1 MFLKF
6 IKNFGLKKII
16 KKSLAKYQPG
26 TMPDAVT
33 TVGVLTGEHYFK
45 HRDAIVKELIK
56 QGIAEKN
63 IEVQSYRDSVSS
75 KDVVKDCFAYGDISL
90 NGSFKKE
97 ETTAFV
103 NRQFDM
109 LISYYEDEKLPLVA
123 MTLKSKAKFK
133 VGFSVVDSR
142 LNDFT
147 ITITPQK
154 HEVFVSELFKYL
166 KILNKI

>member
-45 HRDAIVKELIK
+45 HRDAIVKELVK

-63 IEVQSYRDSVSS
+63 IEVLSYRGRVSS
-75 KDVVKDCFAYGDISL
+75 KEAIKGCYSLADISL
-90 NGSFKKE
+90 NGKFKKE

-103 NRQFDM
+103 YRQFDM
-109 LISYYEDEKLPLVA
+109 LISYYDEEKLPLVA
-123 MTLKSKAKFK
+123 VTLKSKAKFK
-133 VGFSVVDSR
+133 VGFSVVDNR

-147 ITITPQK
+147 INTNPQK
-154 HEVFVSELFKYL
+154 HEVFVNELFKYL

>member
-33 TVGVLTGEHYFK
+33 TIGVLTGEHYFK
-45 HRDAIVKELIK
+45 HRDAIVKELVR

-63 IEVQSYRDSVSS
+63 IEVLSFREHTNS
-75 KDVVKDCFAYGDISL
+75 KEVVKGCFTRADISL
-90 NGSFKKE
+90 SGKFKKE

-103 NRQFDM
+103 DRQFDM
-109 LISYYEDEKLPLVA
+109 LISYYEEEKLPLVA

-133 VGFSVVDSR
+133 VGFSTVDSR

-147 ITITPQK
+147 ITIAPQK